1 MNVKIGMNMLL
12 WGIEITPQHI
22 PVFEALAAT
31 GYDGVEIPVVGQS
44 TAELKTMASACDN
57 LGLARTAVAFVGA
70 EVNPISPDPA
80 NRAAAV
86 DSLKKGIDDS
96 QLIGADFL
104 VGGIYQAHKYFTG
117 SSPTEQEWQWSAEY
131 LRICG
136 EYAQQAGVQL
146 GLEFLNRFE
155 VFLINTSADCKRM
168 VEQVGLP
175 NVGVHYDTHHANI
188 EDPNARDA
196 LLNIRGVIN
205 HVHLSESHRGT
216 LGTGQV
222 DWEANFAALKE
233 IDYSGWL
240 VIEAFGTTDSNLA
253 VAANVWRN
261 AFSSEEVVY
270 RKGIDFIRQ
279 HL

>member
-1 MNVKIGMNMLL
+1 
-12 WGIEITPQHI
+12 
-22 PVFEALAAT
+22 
-31 GYDGVEIPVVGQS
+31 
-44 TAELKTMASACDN
+44 MASACDD

-80 NRAAAV
+80 IRAAAV
-86 DSLKKGIDDS
+86 DSLKKGIDDTVR
-96 QLIGADFL
+96 IGADIL

-117 SSPTEQEWQWSAEY
+117 SGPTEQEWNWSADY
-131 LRICG
+131 LRTCG
-136 EYAQQAGVQL
+136 EYAQQAGVRL

-155 VFLINTSADCKRM
+155 VFLINTSADCRRM
-168 VEQVGLP
+168 VEQVALD

-188 EDPNARDA
+188 EDPDPREA
-196 LLNIRGVIN
+196 LLNLGGVIN

-222 DWEANFAALKE
+222 DWETNFAALKE

-240 VIEAFGTTDSNLA
+240 VIEAFGITDPILSA
-253 VAANVWRN
+253 AANVWRN
-261 AFSSEEVVY
+261 AFSSEEEVY
-270 RKGIDFIRQ
+270 RKGIEFIRQ